1 MFHPKYT
8 SFLILL
14 NIIYSYCN
22 ELYFN
27 SFLESC
33 VLVTSII
40 YHHNLIANFRKY
52 DILIANSV
60 ILYYFY
66 LYSYNISFEYY
77 GLLPAMFYILAISS
91 YISGK
96 IYDDS
101 IQHGYLHIYGVI
113 ANILL
118 INLLRNQWYP
128 QAPSFCDG
136 DFINK
141 SL

>member
-40 YHHNLIANFRKY
+40 YHHNLIENFRNY

-66 LYSYNISFEYY
+66 LYSYHISFEYY

-96 IYDDS
+96 IYDNS

-118 INLLRNQWYP
+118 INLVRNQWFP

-136 DFINK
+136 YFLNK

>member
-14 NIIYSYCN
+14 NILYSIYN

-27 SFLESC
+27 SLLESC

-40 YHHNLIANFRKY
+40 YHHNLIENFRNI
-52 DILIANSV
+52 DIIVANSV
-60 ILYYFY
+60 ILYHFY
-66 LYSYNISFEYY
+66 IYSYHISSDKYTIY
-77 GLLPAMFYILAISS
+77 PSIFYMLAIYS

-96 IYDDS
+96 LYNDNIH
-101 IQHGYLHIYGVI
+101 HGYLHIYGVI

-118 INLLRNQWYP
+118 INVLVG
-128 QAPSFCDG
+128 SCE
-136 DFINK
+136 
-141 SL
+141 